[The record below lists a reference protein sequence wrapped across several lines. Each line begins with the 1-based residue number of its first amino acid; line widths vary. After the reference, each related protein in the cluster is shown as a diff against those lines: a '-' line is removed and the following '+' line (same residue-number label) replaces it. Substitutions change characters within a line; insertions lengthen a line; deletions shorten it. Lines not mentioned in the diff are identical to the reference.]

1 MDNFEVLGSVVFQ
14 DMTVAVFREIM
25 APEVG
30 SVML

>member
-1 MDNFEVLGSVVFQ
+1 MESLEVLGSVVFQ